1 MNLYALSEAQ
11 ILVFALILL
20 RMTGFVMSAAIFSL
34 PAVNMPVRILFS
46 LILAMVV
53 FPVVKVQP
61 EVLKGL
67 SSDIVLLAMR
77 EVVLGL
83 ILGFLTKLFFFSV
96 SMTGDLVSVSLGL
109 GQAQLFNPA
118 MGVSGSPV
126 EQLHV
131 MLGSL
136 FFLIINGHHM
146 MITALVKSFEILA
159 VGSFSLKTGA
169 LAEAAIFGQDLLII
183 TIRMSAPVLVSVLV
197 ANISMGILGRA
208 IPQLNVLVTSFP
220 VTVMLGLGVLIMCMP
235 LMVFEMNGVIEVTA
249 DKLFTVLKG
258 L

>member
-1 MNLYALSEAQ
+1 MA
-11 ILVFALILL
+11 
-20 RMTGFVMSAAIFSL
+20 GFVMSAAIFSL
-34 PAVNMPVRILFS
+34 PAVNMQVRVLFC
-46 LILAMVV
+46 IALATIVY
-53 FPVVKVQP
+53 PLVKVQP

-67 SSDIVLLAMR
+67 SSDIALLAMR

-83 ILGFLTKLFFFSV
+83 IIGFLTKIFFFAV

-118 MGVSGSPV
+118 MGVMGSPV
-126 EQLHV
+126 EQFHV

-136 FFLIINGHHM
+136 FFLLINGHHM

-159 VGSFSLKTGA
+159 VGSFSLKTGP
-169 LAEAAIFGQDLLII
+169 LAEVAVFGQDLLII

-220 VTVMLGLGVLIMCMP
+220 VTVMLGLAVLILCLP
-235 LMVFEMNGVIEVTA
+235 LMVFEMNGVITITA